1 MGTTGLIL
9 GIAGIVGCI
18 GCMAMIPVVC
28 KKYQK
33 KRTAL
38 LKQIENEDI

>member
-18 GCMAMIPVVC
+18 GCTAMIPVVC
-28 KKYQK
+28 KTYQK
-33 KRTAL
+33 KRAAL

>member
-9 GIAGIVGCI
+9 GITGIVGCI
-18 GCMAMIPVVC
+18 GCAAMIPVVC

-33 KRTAL
+33 KGAAL

>member
-18 GCMAMIPVVC
+18 GCAAMIPVVC
-28 KKYQK
+28 KRYQK
-33 KRTAL
+33 KRAAL